1 MAAAMASC
9 RVLGGAEGVALLPL
23 QIQSIEGK
31 RPGRCNARFV
41 GGKFGSCLT
50 IGRKRTAVVQ
60 SEFVT
65 ATLASRLSQLQ
76 YSSAARDS
84 SHWRQNVYLK
94 NIFTNDFCSTENAG
108 EDAISNSA
116 LVGLLALP
124 ALAGFPGTANA
135 SVFEPNMAYG
145 EVGAGL
151 EFGVQLIYL
160 GALLSL
166 LAAGSFLVVRQVLIR
181 RELESAAKDLQD
193 RVRSGEASS
202 EEFFELGAVMLRK
215 KYYVLA
221 NKYLEQAIKKW
232 DGDEADLA
240 QVYNALGFS
249 YFSDDKLDASI
260 SQYEKAVTLQPGYV
274 TAWNNLGNAYE
285 VKKDFQKALKA
296 YEEALQF
303 DPSNKIAQRQRDAMK
318 ERVTRFRGIPAKD

>member
-1 MAAAMASC
+1 MMAAAMASC
-9 RVLGGAEGVALLPL
+9 RVLGGVQGVASLLPL
-23 QIQSIEGK
+23 RTRGAKSCRTRSTNATIMGRGFGGGHRSALLASSFVALPLVSQLLRRHSVSALRDDSRPSAQWRQHVVSKDFSSIED
-31 RPGRCNARFV
+31 V
-41 GGKFGSCLT
+41 
-50 IGRKRTAVVQ
+50 
-60 SEFVT
+60 
-65 ATLASRLSQLQ
+65 
-76 YSSAARDS
+76 D
-84 SHWRQNVYLK
+84 
-94 NIFTNDFCSTENAG
+94 
-108 EDAISNSA
+108 EDAVSDS
-116 LVGLLALP
+116 
-124 ALAGFPGTANA
+124 ALAGFLVVPSLVGFPGAA
-135 SVFEPNMAYG
+135 SALEPNMAYG
-145 EVGAGL
+145 EIGQGL

-160 GALLSL
+160 GALLAL
-166 LAAGSFLVVRQVLIR
+166 LGVGSFLVVRQVLIR

-249 YFSDDKLDASI
+249 YFSDDKLDQALN
-260 SQYEKAVTLQPGYV
+260 QYEKAVKLQPGYV

-285 VKKDFQKALKA
+285 VKKDFIKALKA

-303 DPSNKIAQRQRDAMK
+303 DPSNKIAQRQRDSMK
-318 ERVTRFRGIPAKD
+318 ERVDRFQGVPTKD